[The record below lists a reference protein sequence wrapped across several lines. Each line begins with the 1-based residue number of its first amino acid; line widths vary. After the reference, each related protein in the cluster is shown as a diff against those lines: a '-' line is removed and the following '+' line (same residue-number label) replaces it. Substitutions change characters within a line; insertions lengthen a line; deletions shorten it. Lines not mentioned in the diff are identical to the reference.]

1 MAKIDFSDDSIFKT
15 PPAEVNVSELVP
27 QKFETKGILAQ
38 FAQHEAR
45 INAMARQ
52 VADLKIVTDEDNAKA
67 TAMGTNASAA
77 VKELTAL
84 MNQVIAPYNAFV
96 KTVKGGCKKY
106 TDKIEAEIIRVLK
119 AKQKVYDQEQRI
131 EAEKKRIAFEAE
143 QKAQRERLAAKI
155 AKIEEESGQ
164 KIELPPMPEIPP
176 PPVSKPAPVRTARG
190 TSYTKEE
197 LVVEI
202 EDEKL
207 IPREYLVPDMS
218 KIKAACKSGK
228 KIPGIRSYMD
238 RNIVYRTA

>member
-1 MAKIDFSDDSIFKT
+1 MAKIDFSNDSIFKT
-15 PPAEVNVSELVP
+15 PPAEVIVSELVP
-27 QKFETKGILAQ
+27 QKFETKDILSQ
-38 FAQHEAR
+38 FARHEAR
-45 INAMARQ
+45 INAMAKQ
-52 VADLKIVTDEDNAKA
+52 VTALKIVTDEDNAKA

-84 MNQVIAPYNAFV
+84 MNQFITPYNAFV

-106 TDKIEAEIIRVLK
+106 TDKIEAEIIRILK

-131 EAEKKRIAFEAE
+131 EAEKKRIAFEDE

-176 PPVSKPAPVRTARG
+176 PPISKPAPVRTAHG
-190 TSYTKEE
+190 TSFTREE
-197 LVVEI
+197 TVVEI

-207 IPREYLVPDMS
+207 IPREYLMPNMS
-218 KIKAACKSGK
+218 KIKAACKAGK
-228 KIPGIRSYMD
+228 KIPGVRTYVD
-238 RNIVYRTA
+238 RNISYRTA